1 MWMCMKRIGVI
12 TDSHSSIGREQAKE
26 LGIFVLP
33 MPFYIG
39 EQCYYEDVSLSR
51 EDFFEKL
58 DSGLKIATSQPVP
71 AQVTALWDEALSECE
86 QVLYIPISSGLSG
99 SYATASAMALE
110 EPYKGRVFVVD
121 SGRVST
127 PLHRMVL
134 DALELIEEGYLAG
147 EIRDILEESRD
158 KMVIYVGVQ
167 TLKHL
172 KDGGRISPA
181 VAVLGTLL
189 NIKPILQFD
198 VGTLDLFRKC
208 RGLAKM
214 KKIMLEAMRYDLETR
229 FKKWYEKG
237 EVYLLAASSAL
248 VEDTVEW
255 VKEIRDAFPNMD
267 VMCDDLSLGV
277 SCHIGFG
284 GLGIGCSC
292 RPCRPGTKA

>member
-1 MWMCMKRIGVI
+1 MCMRRIGVI

-198 VGTLDLFRKC
+198 VGFIQLT
-208 RGLAKM
+208 
-214 KKIMLEAMRYDLETR
+214 
-229 FKKWYEKG
+229 
-237 EVYLLAASSAL
+237 S
-248 VEDTVEW
+248 
-255 VKEIRDAFPNMD
+255 N
-267 VMCDDLSLGV
+267 
-277 SCHIGFG
+277 
-284 GLGIGCSC
+284 
-292 RPCRPGTKA
+292 

>member
-1 MWMCMKRIGVI
+1 MTGVQ
-12 TDSHSSIGREQAKE
+12 TCA
-26 LGIFVLP
+26 LP
-33 MPFYIG
+33 I
-39 EQCYYEDVSLSR
+39 L
-51 EDFFEKL
+51 
-58 DSGLKIATSQPVP
+58 
-71 AQVTALWDEALSECE
+71 
-86 QVLYIPISSGLSG
+86 
-99 SYATASAMALE
+99 
-110 EPYKGRVFVVD
+110 VD